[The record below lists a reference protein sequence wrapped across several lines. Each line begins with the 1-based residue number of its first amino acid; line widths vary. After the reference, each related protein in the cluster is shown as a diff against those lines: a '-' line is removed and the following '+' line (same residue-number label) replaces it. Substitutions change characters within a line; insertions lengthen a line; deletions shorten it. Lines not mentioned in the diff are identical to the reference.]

1 MNTIWDK
8 KNKLDHIESICC
20 CYWFMDL
27 GLDRYRRTMV
37 TYDYHRKAQD
47 RHIVKF
53 IDVGGCLSRGPAGTF
68 ADGRYTIDYD
78 LRTVDSMTSLTRSLN
93 PS

>member
-53 IDVGGCLSRGPAGTF
+53 IDVGGCLSRE
-68 ADGRYTIDYD
+68 
-78 LRTVDSMTSLTRSLN
+78 LSLTAVKL
-93 PS
+93 